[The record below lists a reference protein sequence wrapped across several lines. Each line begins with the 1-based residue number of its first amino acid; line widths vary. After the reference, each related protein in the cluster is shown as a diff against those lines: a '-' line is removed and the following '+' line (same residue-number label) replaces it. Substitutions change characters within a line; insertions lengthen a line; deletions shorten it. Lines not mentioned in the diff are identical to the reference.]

1 MATGRKAVD
10 LEMQGGKGNRQRVWE
25 ALRQHRDGISLYSL
39 ARAACVDDGTVLSY
53 LRCLIAGGYV
63 ARDGQSYNSATYSV
77 LKDVGAEAPK
87 LNRDGTPNRQGQ
99 GVEAMWR
106 SLRILGE
113 LDAAE
118 LAASAS
124 ASGVAVSLATAKSY
138 LVWLSKAEYVLPVGP
153 SKRGCAGSLT
163 RYRLAPGKYTGP
175 RPPMIQRI
183 GQVFDPN
190 LGEVVFR
197 QEPEVDL

>member
-1 MATGRKAVD
+1 MTTGRKPAD

-39 ARAACVDDGTVLSY
+39 ARAACVNDDTVLSY

-63 ARDGQSYNSATYSV
+63 ARNGRTYAEASYS
-77 LKDVGAEAPK
+77 LQRDVGVEAPK
-87 LNRDGTPNRQGQ
+87 LNRDGTPSLQGQ
-99 GVEAMWR
+99 GIEAMWR
-106 SLRILGE
+106 TLRIVGE

-118 LAASAS
+118 LATSAS
-124 ASGVAVSLATAKSY
+124 ASGVTVSLATAKSY
-138 LVWLSKAEYVLPVGP
+138 LVWLHKADYVLQVGA
-153 SKRGCAGSLT
+153 SQRGVAGGLT

-183 GQVFDPN
+183 GQVYDAN

>member
-1 MATGRKAVD
+1 MAGSKPAHLLMV
-10 LEMQGGKGNRQRVWE
+10 GGKSPRQRVWE
-25 ALRQHRDGISLYSL
+25 ALRQHRDGLSVYQL
-39 ARAACVDDGTVLSY
+39 ARKSGVDDASVLGC

-63 ARDGQSYNSATYSV
+63 ARKGRSYATAVYPLLRDIGV
-77 LKDVGAEAPK
+77 EAPR
-87 LNRDGTPNRQGQ
+87 LNRDGSPSTHGH

-106 SLRILGE
+106 SLRIIGE
-113 LDAAE
+113 VDAHE
-118 LAASAS
+118 LATNAG
-124 ASGVAVSLATAKSY
+124 ASGVAISINAAVSY
-138 LVWLSKAEYVLPVGP
+138 LGWLRRAGYLVCVAE
-153 SKRGCAGSLT
+153 GSPGKYA
-163 RYRLAPGKYTGP
+163 RYRLAPGKNTGP